1 MTKEELLQRLSD
13 IEWDDFEVKE
23 AQTKLPENVWET
35 VSAFSN
41 TSGGWVVFGIK
52 QRGKRFEVQG
62 VENGE
67 KTESDFLNILRNGQK
82 FNTKIFPKCKK
93 YDIDGKLV
101 LAFFVESSKKKP
113 VYFNNPINSFV
124 RSGSGDR
131 RADES
136 EVAAMFRDQ
145 SFGVRSE
152 MTIDGTSLADI
163 KDDSFNSYRNHII
176 NFNPEFPFRS
186 LPLEDFCESIGVTK
200 EGKLTYGSLL
210 MFGKRMS
217 VQRHVDNFWID
228 YLEIP
233 GTSYTDAAVRYTYRM
248 PEQDNLWDYYE
259 TLIQRLRLHVDAPFM
274 AGPDGFSPD
283 DNSQL
288 YALREGLVNMEAHAD
303 YFSPMH
309 CTIRVYDNRIE
320 FQNPGR
326 FMRDMETLREVIK
339 SNPRNPSIIKFFRYA
354 KLGENAGYGIHK
366 MVGWEQLTGEK
377 VTFCTDIDSSVITYY
392 RPKVGGRNEGSTTPV
407 TTPIT
412 TPVTTPVLRTEEKII
427 QIVRSTP
434 NITRAEIGKICGISI
449 NGVRYYIDKLRRAG
463 RLEWEGNSR
472 TGRWVIK
479 RES

>member
-1 MTKEELLQRLSD
+1 MTKEELLQRLTD

-23 AQTKLPENVWET
+23 AQNKMPNNVWET

-41 TSGGWVVFGIK
+41 TSGGWIVFGVK
-52 QRGKRFEVQG
+52 QKGKRFEVQG

-82 FNTKIFPKCKK
+82 FNTKIHPKCKK
-93 YDIDGKLV
+93 YYIDGKLV
-101 LAFFVESSKKKP
+101 LAFFVESSKVKP
-113 VYFNNPINSFV
+113 IYFGNPINTFI

-131 RADES
+131 QADES
-136 EVAAMFRDQ
+136 EISAMMRDQ
-145 SFGVRSE
+145 AFGVRSE
-152 MTIDGTSLADI
+152 MAVDGTSLDDI
-163 KDDSFNSYRNHII
+163 KADSLNSYRNHIV
-176 NFNPEFPFRS
+176 NFNPEFPFKS
-186 LPLEDFCESIGVTK
+186 LPHEEFCENIGITK
-200 EGKLTYGSLL
+200 DGKLTYASIL
-210 MFGKRMS
+210 MFGKRLS
-217 VQRHVDNFWID
+217 VQRHVNNFWID

-233 GTSYTDAAVRYTYRM
+233 GTSYTDAATRYTYRM

-259 TLIQRLRLHVDAPFM
+259 TLIQRLRLHVDAPFT
-274 AGPDGFSPD
+274 AGPNGFSPD

-303 YFSPMH
+303 FFSPMH

-326 FMRDMETLREVIK
+326 FMRDMKTLREVIK

-366 MVGWEQLTGEK
+366 MMGWEQLTGEK
-377 VTFCTDIDSSVITYY
+377 VTFDSDIDSSTVTYY
-392 RPKVGGRNEGSTTPV
+392 RRKIGAKNGGSTAPV
-407 TTPIT
+407 T
-412 TPVTTPVLRTEEKII
+412 TPVTTPVPSIDDKII
-427 QIVRSTP
+427 QIIRATP
-434 NITRAEIGKICGISI
+434 NITRAEIGKILGMTV
-449 NGVRYYIDKLRRAG
+449 NGVKYHINKLRKAG

-479 RES
+479 K